1 MIILGLIIGLVIM
14 YFVLRP
20 KLITAQKEDEYTKEQ
35 NKKLLQEKEKL
46 ELDVKQLLLK
56 VSSSNEEVHKAQIEV
71 EKLKVQE
78 AEVEKRRDA
87 LVDQID
93 KDNELIYQKSFDLM

>member
-20 KLITAQKEDEYTKEQ
+20 KLIAAQKEDEYTKEQ

-46 ELDVKQLLLK
+46 ELDVKQLSLK
-56 VSSSNEEVHKAQIEV
+56 ILTNNEEVYRA
-71 EKLKVQE
+71 
-78 AEVEKRRDA
+78 
-87 LVDQID
+87 
-93 KDNELIYQKSFDLM
+93 

>member
-20 KLITAQKEDEYTKEQ
+20 KLTATQKEDEYTKEQ

-56 VSSSNEEVHKAQIEV
+56 VSSGNEEVHRA
-71 EKLKVQE
+71 
-78 AEVEKRRDA
+78 
-87 LVDQID
+87 
-93 KDNELIYQKSFDLM
+93 

>member
-20 KLITAQKEDEYTKEQ
+20 KLTATQKEDEYIKEQ

-56 VSSSNEEVHKAQIEV
+56 ISSGNEEIHKA
-71 EKLKVQE
+71 
-78 AEVEKRRDA
+78 
-87 LVDQID
+87 
-93 KDNELIYQKSFDLM
+93 

>member
-1 MIILGLIIGLVIM
+1 M

-20 KLITAQKEDEYTKEQ
+20 KLIATQKEDESIKEQ
-35 NKKLLQEKEKL
+35 NKQLLQEKEKL
-46 ELDVKQLLLK
+46 KLDVKQLLLK
-56 VSSSNEEVHKAQIEV
+56 ISSGNEEVHKTQIEV

-87 LVDQID
+87 LIDQIN
-93 KDNELIYQKSFDLM
+93 KDNELIYRKSFDLM

>member
-20 KLITAQKEDEYTKEQ
+20 KLIAAQKEDEYTKEQ

-46 ELDVKQLLLK
+46 ELDVKQLSLK
-56 VSSSNEEVHKAQIEV
+56 ILTNNEEVHKA
-71 EKLKVQE
+71 
-78 AEVEKRRDA
+78 
-87 LVDQID
+87 
-93 KDNELIYQKSFDLM
+93 

>member
-1 MIILGLIIGLVIM
+1 MEITMIILGLIIGLVIM

-56 VSSSNEEVHKAQIEV
+56 VSSGNEEIHKA
-71 EKLKVQE
+71 
-78 AEVEKRRDA
+78 
-87 LVDQID
+87 
-93 KDNELIYQKSFDLM
+93 